1 MTTTSDEQEF
11 EAEGRRRRRRRY
23 LTGFGFF
30 LIALILLI
38 LIVLIAAKGC
48 DNGEPTP
55 PPVTVEVTRIVEV
68 TVVHTVEVPGPTQL
82 VTQLVTTT
90 PCTPCY
96 PGPEPPPTGL
106 PLARSFQIL
115 LIVFA
120 GLALLF
126 IAYRLRGTAT
136 E

>member
-1 MTTTSDEQEF
+1 MTATSDEQAV

-23 LTGFGFF
+23 LTSFGFF

-48 DNGEPTP
+48 DGDTP
-55 PPVTVEVTRIVEV
+55 PEVTVEVTRIVTKE
-68 TVVHTVEVPGPTQL
+68 VVHTVEVPVTQI

-90 PCTPCY
+90 PCVTHY
-96 PGPEPPPTGL
+96 PWPEPPPTGL
-106 PLARSFQIL
+106 PLARSFQIA
-115 LIVFA
+115 LIVFV

-126 IAYRLRGTAT
+126 VAYRLRGTVA

>member
-1 MTTTSDEQEF
+1 MTATSDEQEL
-11 EAEGRRRRRRRY
+11 EAEGKRRRRGRY
-23 LTGFGFF
+23 FTSFLFF

-38 LIVLIAAKGC
+38 VIVLIAAKGC
-48 DNGEPTP
+48 DGNGP
-55 PPVTVEVTRIVEV
+55 PEVTVEVTRLVPV
-68 TVVHTVEVPGPTQL
+68 TVVHTVEVPGPTQI

-90 PCTPCY
+90 PCVTHIIPD
-96 PGPEPPPTGL
+96 PPDTGL
-106 PLARSFQIL
+106 SLARSFQIL

-126 IAYRLRGTAT
+126 IAYRLRGAAA

>member
-1 MTTTSDEQEF
+1 MTATSDEQAV

-23 LTGFGFF
+23 LTSFGFF

-48 DNGEPTP
+48 DGDTP
-55 PPVTVEVTRIVEV
+55 PEVTVEVTRIVEV

-90 PCTPCY
+90 PCVTHY
-96 PGPEPPPTGL
+96 PWPEPPPTGL
-106 PLARSFQIL
+106 PLARSFQIA
-115 LIVFA
+115 LIVFV

-126 IAYRLRGTAT
+126 VAYRLRGTVA